1 MPIVPFPYVSPEPRE
16 DPVWEAP
23 SALSRRL
30 EAPTLTPLS
39 VQCTELERRAAASV
53 SLSMPRWV
61 KGPFLGWEE
70 GLLWKH
76 SLKSPSTVMVKITNT
91 TTAMLT
97 SMKTTVEEES
107 KGWGM
112 AEEDVELNLGVT
124 LPEEVVAA
132 CELA

>member
-1 MPIVPFPYVSPEPRE
+1 MPIVPLPYVSPEPRE
-16 DPVWEAP
+16 DPVREAP

-30 EAPTLTPLS
+30 EAPTFTPWS
-39 VQCTELERRAAASV
+39 VQCTELERRAVASV

-61 KGPFLGWEE
+61 KGPFLGWDE

-76 SLKSPSTVMVKITNT
+76 SLKSPSTVTVKITNT

-97 SMKTTVEEES
+97 SMKTTVEES

-112 AEEDVELNLGVT
+112 TEEDVELNLGVT